1 MVQSGLNSASRFNG
15 VNISID
21 LYGAGYCAESIRELS
36 SIFGSIGLNCTITGG
51 RTPAV
56 GPELACDL
64 AVSIVGGAA
73 LKAIIPAMEA
83 AFDAI
88 KRSAY
93 SHIIEKNKVRISLPE
108 ACIVVDACPAAG
120 LRLTDAEFT
129 KIIRNVFSFI
139 DSEENMLAEFNEIL
153 VPWDMNEVLSNLDR
167 LALRI
172 RAYDKW
178 RITFKDGLCSVYDS
192 FLKRWVG

>member
-1 MVQSGLNSASRFNG
+1 MVPAIAQRAFENYLQSLARLDSTARLQEGELQLSVLNW
-15 VNISID
+15 
-21 LYGAGYCAESIRELS
+21 
-36 SIFGSIGLNCTITGG
+36 
-51 RTPAV
+51 
-56 GPELACDL
+56 LAIWL
-64 AVSIVGGAA
+64 SIVGGAA